1 MKIEKMMKTLSKETK
16 RQQNLETV
24 VSLKHLSNCWRA
36 LKMPLI
42 NSEIRLIL
50 TYSENCVLTNIIT
63 QTGRDADSNTEPP
76 VQPKGRIDASTNAI
90 FKVTDTKLYVSVV
103 TLSTENDKKL
113 LEN

>member
-50 TYSENCVLTNIIT
+50 TYSENCILTNIIT

-76 VQPKGRIDASTNAI
+76 VQPKGRIDAI